1 MHPEMSNL
9 DWFEYL
15 KTYGSKP
22 RLQTVRQLLKQL
34 DDPQTSFQSIHVTGT
49 NGKGSTTA
57 MAASILQAAGYK
69 TGMFT
74 SPHLSDITESIQING
89 EPIPINN
96 MDTILG
102 LIKEETKPLPSQG
115 FRQPTHFEALVALAY
130 TYFSI
135 EKIDIAVIE
144 VGMGGRDDATNVL
157 DSIASII
164 TNISLEHTQWLGET
178 LEEIT
183 ENKAGILKKC
193 TELITA
199 VNQPNIKTLL
209 QTIATQKQSKLTQI
223 DTDIQIT
230 PETISLERQT
240 FTVKTPTQTLRHITT
255 PMLGTHQQRN
265 AACAIAAVEAAQR
278 RGFQITPES
287 IHKGLATITWPGR
300 FEVMEKDPLI
310 ILDGAK
316 DAQAVKA
323 LVETVKEYLPNRRI
337 YTIFGVSSDKDH
349 HSMIQSL
356 AEVTDQF
363 ILTEHRVQT
372 RTAKATDLETIAEK
386 TGKPVK
392 SFPDVK
398 KAIQYAKQDAKPE
411 DVILVTGSVFL
422 IGEAREYWHPV

>member
-22 RLQTVRQLLKQL
+22 GLQTVRQLLKQL
-34 DDPQTSFQSIHVTGT
+34 DNPQTHFHSIHVTGT

-57 MAASILQAAGYK
+57 MTASILQAAGYK

-96 MDTILG
+96 MDRILG
-102 LIKEETKPLPSQG
+102 LIKEETKSLPSLG

-157 DSIASII
+157 DSIASVI

-178 LEEIT
+178 LEEIA

-199 VNQPNIKTLL
+199 VTQPNIITLL
-209 QTIATQKQSKLTQI
+209 QTIATQKQANSPK
-223 DTDIQIT
+223 
-230 PETISLERQT
+230 
-240 FTVKTPTQTLRHITT
+240 
-255 PMLGTHQQRN
+255 
-265 AACAIAAVEAAQR
+265 
-278 RGFQITPES
+278 
-287 IHKGLATITWPGR
+287 
-300 FEVMEKDPLI
+300 
-310 ILDGAK
+310 
-316 DAQAVKA
+316 
-323 LVETVKEYLPNRRI
+323 
-337 YTIFGVSSDKDH
+337 
-349 HSMIQSL
+349 
-356 AEVTDQF
+356 
-363 ILTEHRVQT
+363 
-372 RTAKATDLETIAEK
+372 
-386 TGKPVK
+386 
-392 SFPDVK
+392 
-398 KAIQYAKQDAKPE
+398 
-411 DVILVTGSVFL
+411 
-422 IGEAREYWHPV
+422 

>member
-1 MHPEMSNL
+1 
-9 DWFEYL
+9 
-15 KTYGSKP
+15 
-22 RLQTVRQLLKQL
+22 
-34 DDPQTSFQSIHVTGT
+34 
-49 NGKGSTTA
+49 

-102 LIKEETKPLPSQG
+102 FIKEETKALPSQG

-157 DSIASII
+157 DSTASII

-178 LEEIT
+178 LEEIA
-183 ENKAGILKKC
+183 ENKAGVLKKC

-199 VNQPNIKTLL
+199 VTQPNIKVLL

-230 PETISLERQT
+230 SETISLERQI
-240 FTVKTPTQTLRHITT
+240 FTVKTPTQTLRYLSIHL
-255 PMLGTHQQRN
+255 LGPHQQRN

-278 RGFQITPES
+278 RGFQITPEA
-287 IHKGLATITWPGR
+287 IHRGLATVTWSGR
-300 FEVMEKDPLI
+300 L
-310 ILDGAK
+310 
-316 DAQAVKA
+316 
-323 LVETVKEYLPNRRI
+323 
-337 YTIFGVSSDKDH
+337 
-349 HSMIQSL
+349 
-356 AEVTDQF
+356 
-363 ILTEHRVQT
+363 
-372 RTAKATDLETIAEK
+372 
-386 TGKPVK
+386 
-392 SFPDVK
+392 
-398 KAIQYAKQDAKPE
+398 
-411 DVILVTGSVFL
+411 
-422 IGEAREYWHPV
+422 

>member
-22 RLQTVRQLLKQL
+22 GLQTVRQLLKQL
-34 DDPQTSFQSIHVTGT
+34 GKPQTHFQSIHVTGT

-57 MAASILQAAGYK
+57 MTTSILHAAGYK

-74 SPHLSDITESIQING
+74 SPHLSGITESIQING

-102 LIKEETKPLPSQG
+102 FIKEETKSLPSQG

-157 DSIASII
+157 DSTASIV
-164 TNISLEHTQWLGET
+164 TNISLEHTQLLGET
-178 LEEIT
+178 LEEIA
-183 ENKAGILKKC
+183 ENKAGILKKY

-199 VNQPNIKTLL
+199 VTQPNIKTLL

-223 DTDIQIT
+223 DIDIQIT
-230 PETISLERQT
+230 PETISLEHQT

-278 RGFQITPES
+278 RGFQITTEA
-287 IHKGLATITWPGR
+287 IHRGLATVTWSGR

-323 LVETVKEYLPNRRI
+323 LVETVKEYLPNRRVH
-337 YTIFGVSSDKDH
+337 TIFGVSSDKDRQ
-349 HSMIQSL
+349 SMIQSL

-363 ILTEHRVQT
+363 ILTEHRVKT

-386 TGKPVK
+386 TGKPIK
-392 SFPDVK
+392 SILDVK
-398 KAIQYAKQDAKPE
+398 EAILYTKQNAKPE

-422 IGEAREYWHPV
+422 VGEAREYWHPV